1 VTSVL
6 RALPDPSSRARAA
19 ATAQDLAKI
28 KQAVDAGKL
37 TGADKIGERVGKVI
51 DKHKV
56 GKHFIRDITD
66 TSFTY
71 SRDEEKIAAEAAF
84 DGIYV
89 IRTSVSADT
98 FDSAGAVTAYKNLK
112 YVERDF
118 RITKTDDLDLRP
130 IYHYRENR
138 VRAHVLICM
147 LAAYLT
153 WHLREAFAELTYT
166 DPDIPPA
173 HDPVA
178 PAQRSAQA
186 KTKDASKHNAHNLPV
201 HKYQDLL
208 NHLATLDRQTI
219 VFDGQKIQQLTTPT
233 PIQRRAFELLSAP
246 VPLTLR

>member
-1 VTSVL
+1 M
-6 RALPDPSSRARAA
+6 
-19 ATAQDLAKI
+19 
-28 KQAVDAGKL
+28 
-37 TGADKIGERVGKVI
+37 
-51 DKHKV
+51 
-56 GKHFIRDITD
+56 GKHFIRDIID
-66 TSFTY
+66 TSSTFG
-71 SRDEEKIAAEAAF
+71 RDEEKIAAEVAF

-98 FDSAGAVTAYKNLK
+98 LTCADTVTAYKNLK

-130 IYHYRENR
+130 IYHYHENR

-153 WHLREAFAELTYT
+153 WHQREAFSELTYT
-166 DPDIPPA
+166 DQDIPPA

-186 KTKDASKHNAHNLPV
+186 KTKDASKRNADNLPV
-201 HKYQDLL
+201 CKYQDLL

-219 VFDGQKIQQLTTPT
+219 VFDGQKIEKLTIPT
-233 PIQRRAFELLSAP
+233 PVQRRAFELLGAP
-246 VPLTLR
+246 MPLTLQ